1 MTKEEFLKKLQEYG
15 IVINGYKYQI
25 VIGELRPVS
34 YYLGIYKEDGK
45 WLIYEVGDRGSI
57 VYYYKGT
64 DENEAFDKFYNDI
77 LIRLDDLGYMSK
89 SITEDVIQT
98 SKYYICNFLQKKY
111 HISKFEADD
120 TWKYLLYDFHVLNEV
135 KYFALNNTFVP
146 TEDCY
151 KVEGYSAQDICEMS
165 QEDTFTTHLT
175 EIEAYI
181 YLIYLK
187 QHPEQALKDL
197 KNGLPRK

>member
-1 MTKEEFLKKLQEYG
+1 MTKKDFIKKLEEYG

-98 SKYYICNFLQKKY
+98 SKAYVCSFLQKKY
-111 HISKFEADD
+111 NISESDAKDIWND
-120 TWKYLLYDFHVLNEV
+120 LKYDFHLLNEV
-135 KYFALNNTFVP
+135 KYFALNGKFVP
-146 TEDCY
+146 SNDCY
-151 KVEGYSAQDICEMS
+151 RVEGYSAQDIYKK
-165 QEDTFTTHLT
+165 TYLT
-175 EIEAYI
+175 EIGAYN
-181 YLIYLK
+181 YLIYLRK
-187 QHPEQALKDL
+187 HPKQALKDL
-197 KNGLPRK
+197 KNGLPIK

>member
-1 MTKEEFLKKLQEYG
+1 MTKKDFIKKLEEYG

-45 WLIYEVGDRGSI
+45 WLIYEVGDRGTI

-77 LIRLDDLGYMSK
+77 LIRLDDLGYISK
-89 SITEDVIQT
+89 SITKKVIQT
-98 SKYYICNFLQKKY
+98 PKNYVCDFLQKKY
-111 HISKFEADD
+111 SISKIDAED
-120 TWKYLLYDFHVLNEV
+120 TWNYLMYDLHVLNEV
-135 KYFALNNTFVP
+135 KYFALNDKFVP
-146 TEDCY
+146 VDDCY
-151 KVEGYSAQDICEMS
+151 KVGGYSAQDIYRK
-165 QEDTFTTHLT
+165 TYLT
-175 EIEAYI
+175 EISAYN
-181 YLIYLK
+181 YLIYLEK
-187 QHPEQALKDL
+187 RPGKALNDL